1 MVSQASSERILAVR
15 VLIMRIRRRL
25 FTLLLLLPITAISLC
40 GQSDRDHLASP
51 LVSPITSV
59 SPPTPI
65 LVNPHLP
72 VRAPIAPISLPHMIH
87 TSGAI
92 FAGTVTTI
100 KRSPVSAKNHVAT
113 VAVTFHV
120 DRGIRGTISGQD
132 FTLRQWIGL
141 WNGGQQRYRIGEK
154 VLLFLYPP
162 SKLGLTSWVGGSL
175 GHFSFDSWGRVLL
188 SAEHISAFGSDPV
201 LGRKSTVGLEDFA
214 RAVQLAGAQAEVA
227 ERK

>member
-1 MVSQASSERILAVR
+1 
-15 VLIMRIRRRL
+15 MRIRRRL
-25 FTLLLLLPITAISLC
+25 FTLLLLLPTAAISLC
-40 GQSDRDHLASP
+40 GQSDRDHLAAQLASPSASESP
-51 LVSPITSV
+51 L
-59 SPPTPI
+59 TPI
-65 LVNPHLP
+65 LGNSRLP
-72 VRAPIAPISLPHMIH
+72 VRAPSPIAPISLPHMIH

-100 KRSPVSAKNHVAT
+100 KCSPVSNRNHVAT

-120 DRGIRGTISGQD
+120 DRGIRGTVSGQD

-141 WNGGQQRYRIGEK
+141 WNGGQQRYRRGEK

-188 SAEHISAFGSDPV
+188 STEHISAFRSDPV
-201 LGRKSTVGLEDFA
+201 LGGKSTTSLEDFA
-214 RAVQLAGAQAEVA
+214 RAVQLAGTQAEIA

>member
-1 MVSQASSERILAVR
+1 
-15 VLIMRIRRRL
+15 MRIRRRL
-25 FTLLLLLPITAISLC
+25 FTLLLFLPIAALSLC
-40 GQSDRDHLASP
+40 GQSDRDHLAAEVAPPSG
-51 LVSPITSV
+51 SV
-59 SPPTPI
+59 SPPSPI
-65 LVNPHLP
+65 WGSPHLP
-72 VRAPIAPISLPHMIH
+72 VRGPSPIAPVSLPHMIR
-87 TSGAI
+87 TTGSI

-100 KRSPVSAKNHVAT
+100 KCSPVSAKNHVAT

-120 DRGIRGTISGQD
+120 DRGIRGATSGQD

-141 WNGGQQRYRIGEK
+141 WSGGQQRYRIGEK

-188 SAEHISAFGSDPV
+188 SAEHISAFRSDPV
-201 LGRKSTVGLEDFA
+201 LGGKSTISLDDFA
-214 RAVQLAGAQAEVA
+214 RAVQLAGTQAEIA